1 MTEELKPLL
10 MRCCEQAWRLIVV
23 SSYQQA

>member
-10 MRCCEQAWRLIVV
+10 MRYCEQARRSIVV